1 VTEQVQ
7 VVSGGDTQ
15 FTQKQ
20 TKQTPPQVSCDTRVE
35 EWRSVVNPAGS
46 SYMVSSLGRV
56 RNSRGAIS
64 PQSGGARYPK
74 VDVVVES
81 VRHAAA
87 IIHLLAAV
95 IIAGSVWAISARAG
109 AAAPVKSERPEIS
122 DRRWIAIAQ
131 AEPARD
137 ADLAIVGDS
146 IVALGDWQAMLG
158 RPVAK
163 VGVCGGRTTD
173 LAECIKATARPG
185 RTVVI
190 AAGINDIVDGQGSPA
205 EIAARVVALAEQARE
220 VGASPLVS
228 LPLMLAAEPVTER
241 VVMRK
246 GVAERV
252 ADTWGRDRRAEINA
266 RVAELRVVLA
276 RLCANAAI
284 PTVDAGPALAP
295 DGVLIPTCTVDGLH
309 LTPAGYKLLGEA
321 VRAALVAD

>member
-1 VTEQVQ
+1 MTEQVQ

-146 IVALGDWQAMLG
+146 IVALGDWQTMLG
-158 RPVAK
+158 RPAAK

-173 LAECIKATARPG
+173 IAECVRMAARPG

-190 AAGINDIVDGQGSPA
+190 AIGVNDVFDRQGA
-205 EIAARVVALAEQARE
+205 ADQIAARVVRLAVQARSA
-220 VGASPLVS
+220 GAAVAVS
-228 LPLMLAAEPVTER
+228 LPLLTRHDAHNPAIAAL
-241 VVMRK
+241 
-246 GVAERV
+246 
-252 ADTWGRDRRAEINA
+252 RA
-266 RVAELRVVLA
+266 
-276 RLCANAAI
+276 
-284 PTVDAGPALAP
+284 ALAP
-295 DGVLIPTCTVDGLH
+295 ACERAGVKTIDPSPALCEGGKLRPEYTTDGIH
-309 LTPAGYKLLGEA
+309 LTAAGYAVMGEA
-321 VRAALVAD
+321 VRAELADGQ